1 MASTYT
7 PPANVARNAQMALD
21 VRESKPP
28 SERGMTAVGL
38 ARARQLANRQP
49 VSFDTIQRMASYFAR
64 HEVDKQGSTWK
75 DKGRGWQ
82 AWNGWGGDAGRDWVQ
97 SIMKENAMEV
107 KAGSRHSE
115 ADMKIIRTARKT
127 AQDLVN
133 HMVALGDDGMPDS
146 PPINA
151 MVPSTPTPMKA
162 VKATQA
168 DLATQVCT
176 VLAGTV
182 FLQYKTH
189 AAHWNVEG
197 EDFPQYHAFFEQ
209 VYEAL
214 GDAVD
219 SIAETLRTLDYK
231 APATLF
237 ALAMHQ
243 PMDMTTADDPLD
255 ALIGSIALDNLRI
268 IDVLN
273 GGIIMAGEVMQF
285 GVQNFLQD
293 RLMYHQKLRWQ
304 LRAIMMEEPMD
315 AQELAETPLQE
326 SAEPVDMQMNEYEPD
341 GMMAVRAA
349 ADRNATPKEREAMPA
364 GDFVLPDT
372 RNFPIIT
379 PDDVPAAV
387 SSWGRYEGEATFEE
401 FKAKLIA
408 LAKRKG
414 SDFVSALPQEW
425 RDEMAKSVRDFARQ
439 LIGVAQ

>member
-1 MASTYT
+1 M
-7 PPANVARNAQMALD
+7 
-21 VRESKPP
+21 
-28 SERGMTAVGL
+28 
-38 ARARQLANRQP
+38 
-49 VSFDTIQRMASYFAR
+49 
-64 HEVDKQGSTWK
+64 
-75 DKGRGWQ
+75 
-82 AWNGWGGDAGRDWVQ
+82 
-97 SIMKENAMEV
+97 
-107 KAGSRHSE
+107 AGSRHSE
-115 ADMKIIRTARKT
+115 ADMRIIRTARKT

-133 HMVALGDDGMPDS
+133 HMVALGDDGMPDT

-219 SIAETLRTLDYK
+219 GIAETLRTLDYK

-243 PMDMTTADDPLD
+243 PMDMTTADDSLD
-255 ALIGSIALDNLRI
+255 ALIASISMDNLRI

-304 LRAIMMEEPMD
+304 LRAIMMEEPVEM
-315 AQELAETPLQE
+315 AETEP
-326 SAEPVDMQMNEYEPD
+326 AEPMAVEVTEYEPLEGD
-341 GMMAVRAA
+341 VMAVRAA

-379 PDDVPAAV
+379 PDDVSAAV
-387 SSWGRYEGEATFEE
+387 SSWGRYKGEATFEE

-414 SDFVSALPQEW
+414 PDFVSALPQEW

>member
-1 MASTYT
+1 M
-7 PPANVARNAQMALD
+7 
-21 VRESKPP
+21 
-28 SERGMTAVGL
+28 
-38 ARARQLANRQP
+38 
-49 VSFDTIQRMASYFAR
+49 
-64 HEVDKQGSTWK
+64 
-75 DKGRGWQ
+75 
-82 AWNGWGGDAGRDWVQ
+82 
-97 SIMKENAMEV
+97 
-107 KAGSRHSE
+107 AGSRHSE
-115 ADMKIIRTARKT
+115 ADMQIIRTARKA

-146 PPINA
+146 PPINS
-151 MVPSTPTPMKA
+151 MVPSTPQPMKA
-162 VKATQA
+162 VKATTA

-219 SIAETLRTLDYK
+219 AIAETLRTLDYK

-237 ALAMHQ
+237 ALAIHQ
-243 PMDMTTADDPLD
+243 PLDTTTADASLD
-255 ALIGSIALDNLRI
+255 ALIASISVDNMRI

-273 GGIIMAGEVMQF
+273 GGVIMAGEVAEF

-304 LRAIMMEEPMD
+304 LRAIMMAEPDEMNPM
-315 AQELAETPLQE
+315 ELAETPAQE
-326 SAEPVDMQMNEYEPD
+326 VAEPVDMQMYEYEPD
-341 GMMAVRAA
+341 GMAAIRAT

-364 GDFVLPDT
+364 GDFVIPDT

-387 SSWGRYEGEATFEE
+387 STWGRYKGDVTFEQ
-401 FKAKLIA
+401 FKSDLIA

-414 SDFVSALPQEW
+414 PDFVAALPKEW
-425 RDEMAKSVRDFARQ
+425 RDEMAKSVQDFARK
-439 LIGVAQ
+439 LIGIMQ

>member
-1 MASTYT
+1 M
-7 PPANVARNAQMALD
+7 
-21 VRESKPP
+21 
-28 SERGMTAVGL
+28 
-38 ARARQLANRQP
+38 
-49 VSFDTIQRMASYFAR
+49 
-64 HEVDKQGSTWK
+64 
-75 DKGRGWQ
+75 
-82 AWNGWGGDAGRDWVQ
+82 
-97 SIMKENAMEV
+97 
-107 KAGSRHSE
+107 AGSRHSE

-133 HMVALGDDGMPDS
+133 HMVALGDDGMPDT
-146 PPINA
+146 PPMMG
-151 MVPSTPTPMKA
+151 MVPSTPMPLKT

-209 VYEAL
+209 IYEAL
-214 GDAVD
+214 EDAVD
-219 SIAETLRTLDYK
+219 PTAEILRSLDYK

-243 PMDMTTADDPLD
+243 PMDMSTADDSLD
-255 ALIGSIALDNLRI
+255 ALIASISMDNLRM

-273 GGIIMAGEVMQF
+273 GGIVMAGEVAEYA
-285 GVQNFLQD
+285 VQNFLQD

-304 LRAIMMEEPMD
+304 LRAIMVEEPM
-315 AQELAETPLQE
+315 EMAETEP
-326 SAEPVDMQMNEYEPD
+326 AEPMTVEVTEYEPLEGD
-341 GMMAVRAA
+341 VMAVRAA
-349 ADRNATPKEREAMPA
+349 ADRNATPKEREDMPA

-414 SDFVSALPQEW
+414 PDFVAALPQAW
-425 RDEMAKSVRDFARQ
+425 RDEMTKSVRDFARQ
-439 LIGVAQ
+439 LMGIMQ